1 MKINEKVT
9 EQVVEKTNLS
19 KLEIWGLVLGLVAVV
34 IASFTYRYGIFGHK
48 KISGSPNIVSGL
60 MAFVFTAILYWR
72 GLIAFTNPKKVG
84 KLISVIVNITIFS
97 TMFSLIICA
106 MEGGM
111 NEIFAAVTLTICIMA
126 VLFGMKGTAKLLMIL
141 SLLMLSIGALTNLD
155 KAMGGWG
162 FLYELLVF
170 SSFYLQGIV
179 NFSGVHDELKI
190 LYGKAVYTIKDAATE
205 SDKEIGEA
213 REEAK
218 KVAKEVAKEVAKT
231 STMV

>member
-34 IASFTYRYGIFGHK
+34 IASFTYRYGIFGYK
-48 KISGSPNIVSGL
+48 KVSGSPNIVSGL

-72 GLIAFTNPKKVG
+72 GLIAFTNPNKVG

-97 TMFSLIICA
+97 TIFSLILCA
-106 MEGGM
+106 MKGGM
-111 NEIFAAVTLTICIMA
+111 NEIFGAVTLTICIMA

-141 SLLMLSIGALTNLD
+141 SLLILSIGALTNLD

-179 NFSGVHDELKI
+179 NFSGLHDELKI
-190 LYGKAVYTIKDAATE
+190 LYGKAVYTIKDTSNEASAE
-205 SDKEIGEA
+205 LSEAGQKIKETVGDTINVST
-213 REEAK
+213 
-218 KVAKEVAKEVAKT
+218 KV
-231 STMV
+231 